1 MTAQEAYK
9 ILHPDTSRD
18 AIWKVEYYAGFN
30 GKEAGVKAVEDAC
43 IVACEALEKQIPK
56 VATNIETHYIP
67 ESYETDYVT
76 GNCPSCGAS
85 FADGDFDDFYCYKCG
100 QLVSWDDE

>member
-1 MTAQEAYK
+1 MTKTEEFSNALNAYRNIDVPINK
-9 ILHPDTSRD
+9 TLRLIGIS
-18 AIWKVEYYAGFN
+18 AIK
-30 GKEAGVKAVEDAC
+30 
-43 IVACEALEKQIPK
+43 KQIPK